1 MWWSVLARF
10 EYQGGEGALPRDG
23 QPDGATRRGACG
35 KGVVGPV
42 PLARLAMR
50 GGGCG
55 LWAVPVLPLRRRW
68 GVPQRQV
75 QRQMP
80 AAFGERGRRRAAQRG
95 GVGTWRASRPLD
107 LRVRRELRAGRAQVV
122 VRTRRCR
129 ARNPASRRRRGA
141 CSFSIGA
148 GRAAAACPHG
158 TRPPLPPRRA
168 GSGGCASHPPDPAP
182 SGSAAGDQ
190 PPPAALPRGAAGH
203 GRLLPTGRAPVP
215 DSSRPGPTASHP
227 SHRGF
232 AIHPVGPPERGEGCH
247 PGW

>member
-35 KGVVGPV
+35 KGVVDPV

-55 LWAVPVLPLRRRW
+55 LCAVACFAPPAAAGEYRSDRCGDRCRRRS
-68 GVPQRQV
+68 
-75 QRQMP
+75 
-80 AAFGERGRRRAAQRG
+80 ASESLAGRLSTG
-95 GVGTWRASRPLD
+95 ASDSARFTASD
-107 LRVRRELRAGRAQVV
+107 LRVRRELRASRAHDV
-122 VRTRRCR
+122 VRTWRCP

-148 GRAAAACPHG
+148 GRAAVACPHG

-182 SGSAAGDQ
+182 SGSAAGDP